1 MRGKNIR
8 TLIMLTAIVFMLF
21 GAYSFECRAA
31 GADDVLAYMNAA
43 RAEAGLPAYTVDET
57 LQEAATT
64 RATECASRFSHTRPN
79 GKAWYTVSSAAK
91 GENLAHARN
100 EEQSNPENVVLA
112 WLLSPKHQANVMRK
126 SFSSV
131 GIAYYD
137 NGNGDIYIACEFN

>member
-1 MRGKNIR
+1 
-8 TLIMLTAIVFMLF
+8 MLSAIVFMLF

-31 GADDVLAYMNAA
+31 GADDVLAYMNVA
-43 RAEAGLPAYTVDET
+43 RAEAGLPAYIVDET

-64 RATECASRFSHTRPN
+64 RAAECASRFSHTRPN

-91 GENLAHARN
+91 GENLTHARN

-137 NGNGDIYIACEFN
+137 NGNGDIYIACEFK

>member
-8 TLIMLTAIVFMLF
+8 TLLMLTAIVFMLF
-21 GAYSFECRAA
+21 GTYSFECKAA

-43 RAEAGLPAYTVDET
+43 REEAGLPAYTVDET
-57 LQEAATT
+57 LQEAAAT
-64 RATECASRFSHTRPN
+64 RAAECASRFSHTRPN
-79 GKAWYTVSSAAK
+79 GKAWYTVSSASK

-100 EEQSNPENVVLA
+100 VEQSNPENVVLA

-126 SFSSV
+126 NFTSV

-137 NGNGDIYIACEFN
+137 NGNGDIYIACEFK